1 MCCYVLSYYVLGQ
14 VYDNFS
20 DGDFA
25 NNPARLLNKC
35 FGLLRYKLNLYVFAI

>member
-25 NNPARLLNKC
+25 NNPTR
-35 FGLLRYKLNLYVFAI
+35 

>member
-14 VYDNFS
+14 VYDNFL

-25 NNPARLLNKC
+25 NNPNRLLNHC
-35 FGLLRYKLNLYVFAI
+35 LGLLRYKLNLHVFAI

>member
-1 MCCYVLSYYVLGQ
+1 MCCYVLSYYVLEQ

-25 NNPARLLNKC
+25 NNPTRLLNQC
-35 FGLLRYKLNLYVFAI
+35 YGLLRYKLNLYVFAV